1 MLHDLFKLLKQD
13 DEKPIRK
20 YSSDDL
26 TGKTFGRLLVLR
38 KAGNDSAKN
47 IIYRCRCSCG
57 KETIVRAYALRRGS
71 SKSCGC
77 LRNEMSAKRMRS
89 RN

>member
-1 MLHDLFKLLKQD
+1 MLHDLFKLFKQD
-13 DEKPIRK
+13 DRKPVRK
-20 YSSDDL
+20 HSSDDL
-26 TGKTFGRLLVLR
+26 TGQTFGRILVLG

-47 IIYRCRCSCG
+47 IIYHCRCSCG

-77 LRNEMSAKRMRS
+77 LRNELSAERMRS
-89 RN
+89 RH